1 MNEIARKIL
10 DLGDHEMLQ
19 GPSIGYREKALIG
32 WMRLFGSSRLWMDL
46 GRAFKLAPQ
55 EIRMLILLCKGHAPK
70 GAGEILGVSHGTART
85 YAHNIYRAFGVTNQ
99 TQLLLKTILASGVLL
114 PEEEGGTSL

>member
-1 MNEIARKIL
+1 MNEIGRKIL
-10 DLGDHEMLQ
+10 DIGCWKMLE
-19 GPSIGYREKALIG
+19 GPSIAYREQALMG
-32 WMRLFGSSRLWMDL
+32 WMRLFGNTRLWKDV
-46 GRAFKLAPQ
+46 GKTFKLAPQ
-55 EIRMLILLCKGHAPK
+55 EVRMLILLCKGHGPK

-99 TQLLLKTILASGVLL
+99 TQLLLKTILANGVLL